1 MDATEEIDGRKKAKF
16 LQAMNKAEK
25 KMVQKRPMEI
35 VLVLDTNIHSKCQF
49 KEAK

>member
-1 MDATEEIDGRKKAKF
+1 MDATEEIDGRQKAKF

-35 VLVLDTNIHSKCQF
+35 VLVPRHKYPFEVLVQRS
-49 KEAK
+49 